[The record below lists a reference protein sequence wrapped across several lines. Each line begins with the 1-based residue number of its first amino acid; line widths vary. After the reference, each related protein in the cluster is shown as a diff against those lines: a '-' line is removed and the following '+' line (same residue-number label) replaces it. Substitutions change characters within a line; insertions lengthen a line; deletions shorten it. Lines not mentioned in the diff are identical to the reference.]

1 MCLILSSHY
10 LFDKY
15 QPGRL
20 VSEIAVNDLHFDWID
35 RTHPDRASIERFISG
50 VFRQR
55 FGAEVQHFSDVLI
68 GSRDPDGGWNA
79 AVGLSSITQ
88 HSAFLE
94 QYLDHPVEQ
103 IITQLQPQGPR
114 SHPVSRAD
122 IVEFGNLAATR
133 PGAVRA
139 LIRHL
144 APFLRAR
151 RVRWIV
157 FTGTRSLF
165 NSFAKF
171 DYKPN
176 VIAPADPSRL
186 HGGQTLW
193 GTYYDACPKVMYG
206 DVDAA
211 YARFYQQAH

>member
-1 MCLILSSHY
+1 MCLMLSSHY

-15 QPGRL
+15 HPGRTTP
-20 VSEIAVNDLHFDWID
+20 EIAVNDLHFDWID
-35 RTHPDRASIERFISG
+35 RGHPDRASIERFISG
-50 VFRQR
+50 VFRDR
-55 FGAEVQHFSDVLI
+55 FGAEVQYFSDVLI
-68 GSRDPDGGWNA
+68 GSRDPDGEWNA

-88 HSAFLE
+88 RAAFLE
-94 QYLDHPVEQ
+94 QYLDQPVEQ
-103 IITQLQPQGPR
+103 VITQLQTQGQR
-114 SHPVSRAD
+114 SQPVSRGD

-139 LIRHL
+139 LILHL

-151 RVRWIV
+151 HVRWIV

-171 DYKPN
+171 DYKPT
-176 VIAPADPSRL
+176 VIASADPSRL
-186 HGGQTLW
+186 HGRQALW
-193 GTYYDACPKVMYG
+193 GTYYDSCPKVMYG

-211 YARFYQQAH
+211 YARFYQQPH